1 MISKNFKERLFTSI
15 LLFFLIFLIFNFQT
29 ILAFSLIILGI
40 FSLLEFLNMI
50 KKIFKKN
57 IYRYLINSIFIIYIS
72 LFCVL
77 FFILNN
83 FFHLKIILF
92 TILLGCAAS
101 DIGGFLI
108 GKTFKGPKL
117 TKISPNKTISGSLGS
132 LLVTYL
138 FIALIFFY
146 FTNNYNKNIL
156 YISILTSVGC
166 QIGDLFFSFLKRK
179 AKIKDTGNFFP
190 GHGGVLDRVD
200 GIFLG
205 LPIGYVST
213 LIFY

>member
-117 TKISPNKTISGSLGS
+117 IKISPNKTYSGMLGS
-132 LLVTYL
+132 FILSMIAILVFSEYQ
-138 FIALIFFY
+138 
-146 FTNNYNKNIL
+146 N
-156 YISILTSVGC
+156 YISLVDHLT
-166 QIGDLFFSFLKRK
+166 
-179 AKIKDTGNFFP
+179 
-190 GHGGVLDRVD
+190 
-200 GIFLG
+200 
-205 LPIGYVST
+205 
-213 LIFY
+213 